1 MAVTA
6 NDTTVALQHK
16 SKNVM
21 KKIYLSAMAIMGAL
35 SVSAQIQF
43 DPKIDPIYV
52 TSEVVV
58 PASPLI
64 MQHLF
69 IGSTHL
75 VQTNATYGNPAG
87 AYPAKEWHDF
97 IGFTPDQ
104 TGNSLGWVTVN
115 HEMIVQDDHIGDG
128 GGMTAFRVTRD
139 TANDTL
145 IIMDQTLSDGRS
157 GKFFAID
164 FVNTVGETGM
174 NCGGITSSFDGRI
187 WTAEEWFR
195 TSNTSI
201 SDRDTSDFIIGT
213 GTVNGQTVT
222 NGFPGFDGITLK
234 KFENVNWMVEVDPRE
249 AVAIRKQ
256 YNWGRMGFEGGA
268 ILPDNKTVFI
278 GEDATPGWLAKFVA
292 DTPGDFTSG
301 DLFLYKE
308 NGGSSKWVQIDNTD
322 MDVMLNISDAAQ
334 AAGATMFNR
343 VEWVVYDQG
352 TNAIYFTETGNDKPG
367 NSWRDESIAGATH
380 SSISLARGVSQGTH
394 PDSTD
399 YEDYYGRVIKLNLS
413 NDNISSF
420 IEGGPDLPNGTGI
433 GAYPDVHLSNPDGLG
448 FITVGSKTYLLINE
462 DLNGSTFGRMPS
474 EITNR
479 TCELFL
485 LDLDI
490 ASPTWSD
497 LVRIAV
503 VPSGAEVTGATAT
516 PDGKTILLNS
526 QHPSSSN
533 PFPYNH
539 SLTIAL
545 TGWDKLKPADIEYV
559 PLGVE
564 ETETSSF
571 SVFPNPTTRIVH
583 FNGKQDVALYDMNG
597 RRIRV
602 ARQVSSLDI
611 VDLEKGIYFIQNGE
625 GETKRLILQ

>member
-1 MAVTA
+1 M
-6 NDTTVALQHK
+6 
-16 SKNVM
+16 KNV
-21 KKIYLSAMAIMGAL
+21 YLSALALVGAL
-35 SVSAQIQF
+35 TASAQIQF
-43 DPKIDPIYV
+43 DPEIDPTYV

-69 IGSTHL
+69 IGSTSL

-97 IGFTPDQ
+97 IGFTPDE
-104 TGNSLGWVTVN
+104 TGNSLGWITVN
-115 HEMIVQDDHIGDG
+115 HEMIVQNDNIGDG
-128 GGMTAFRVTRD
+128 GGMSSFRVTRD

-145 IIMDQTLSDGRS
+145 IVMEQTLADGRT

-174 NCGGITSSFDGRI
+174 NCGGIESSYDGRI

-201 SDRDTSDFIIGT
+201 ADRDTSDFTIGT
-213 GTVNGQTVT
+213 GTANGQTVT
-222 NGFPGFDGITLK
+222 NGFPGFNGETIK
-234 KFENVNWMVEVDPRE
+234 KYQNVNWMVEVDPRE

-268 ILPDNKTVFI
+268 ILPDNRTVFI

-292 DTPGDFTSG
+292 DTPGDFTAG

-308 NGGSSKWVQIDNTD
+308 DGGANKWVQIDNTD
-322 MDVMLNISDAAQ
+322 MDVMLNIKDAAT

-343 VEWVVYDQG
+343 VEWVRYDEG
-352 TNAIYFTETGNDKPG
+352 TNSIYFTETGRDNPG
-367 NSWRDESIAGATH
+367 SRWRDEHADGATH
-380 SSISLARGVSQGTH
+380 SSVSMARAAAQGTH
-394 PDSTD
+394 PDSSD
-399 YEDYYGRVIKLNLS
+399 YADYYGRVWKIDLGN
-413 NDNISSF
+413 NDEGSSY
-420 IEGGPDLPNGTGI
+420 IEGGPDLENGVGI
-433 GAYPDVHLSNPDGLG
+433 GSYPEVHLSNPDGLG
-448 FITVGSKTYLLINE
+448 FIKVGEKNYMIINE
-462 DLNGSTFGRMPS
+462 DLNGTSYGRMPA
-474 EITNR
+474 EINNR

-485 LDLDI
+485 LDMDV
-490 ASPTWSD
+490 ANPTTED
-497 LVRIAV
+497 LIRIAV
-503 VPSGAEVTGATAT
+503 VPSGAEVTGATST

-545 TGWDKLKPADIEYV
+545 TGWDKVAPEEIQMV

-564 ETETSSF
+564 EASEEAF
-571 SVFPNPTTRIVH
+571 NVFPNPTTRFVH

-602 ARQVSSLDI
+602 ARQVSSMDI
-611 VDLEKGIYFIQNGE
+611 VDLEKGIYFIRNGA
-625 GETKRLILQ
+625 GEIKRLVVQ